1 MTGWIRRFA
10 APRHPLSAWSVTLDC
25 VIAAAATVLVIAEAF
40 SNARGGHPFRL
51 LLPGVATFPSVGSP
65 GPSAGALIIDGLTA
79 APLAM
84 RRLYPL
90 AACVVILSA
99 VLAGARP
106 GLPAMSFATAVL
118 AVYSAVVYSQFPR
131 LAVAISLTGVIAG
144 TIISADTLPRFPSR
158 FTALVAFVPTIA
170 VALGMRSWRR
180 RASDSAARL
189 RRAEAEHKAATM
201 RALELERTRIAAEL
215 HDVVT
220 HNVSVMMVQAG
231 AARQILDTSPAE
243 AREAL
248 LAVEASGRTAM
259 TELRALVGLLCQN
272 GDNPD
277 ELLRPQPGL
286 AALSE
291 LIDRVTAAGLK
302 VDLHDSG
309 LNIGSSSADSPSAD
323 SSSAGSP
330 GAGPRAIALPPGL
343 DLAAYR
349 VVQEGLTNVIKHA
362 GQAPATVRISHRLG
376 ELVITVSDTGPGSG
390 GVVGAS
396 SSEDPGRGII
406 GLRERLALYGGSLDA
421 GPRPGGGWRLRA
433 RVPLEAS

>member
-309 LNIGSSSADSPSAD
+309 LNIGSSST
-323 SSSAGSP
+323 
-330 GAGPRAIALPPGL
+330 GPRAIALPPGL

>member
-1 MTGWIRRFA
+1 M
-10 APRHPLSAWSVTLDC
+10 SAWSVALDC
-25 VIAAAATVLVIAEAF
+25 VIAVVATMLVVAEAF
-40 SNARGGHPFRL
+40 SNAHGTHPFRL
-51 LLPGVATFPSVGSP
+51 FLPGVEAFPTVSPAP
-65 GPSAGALIIDGLTA
+65 GPSAAALIVDALTA

-84 RRLYPL
+84 RRQFPL

-99 VLAGARP
+99 VLAGAHA
-106 GLPAMSFATAVL
+106 GLPAASFATAVL
-118 AVYSAVVYSQFPR
+118 AVYSAVVYSPFPR
-131 LAVAISLTGVIAG
+131 LAAVISLAAVIIG
-144 TIISADTLPRFPSR
+144 TIVTPDTLPRFPAR
-158 FTALVAFVPTIA
+158 FTALIAFAPTVAVAF
-170 VALGMRSWRR
+170 GMRSWWR

-189 RRAEAEHKAATM
+189 RRAEAEHHAATM
-201 RALELERTRIAAEL
+201 RALEQERARIAAEL

-220 HNVSVMMVQAG
+220 HNVSVMLVQAG
-231 AARQILDTSPAE
+231 AARKILDTSLAD

-291 LIDRVTAAGLK
+291 LIDRVTAAGLR

-309 LNIGSSSADSPSAD
+309 LNG
-323 SSSAGSP
+323 GWE
-330 GAGPRAIALPPGL
+330 GIALPPRL

-362 GQAPATVRISHRLG
+362 GQAPATVRLSHRLG
-376 ELVITVSDTGPGSG
+376 ELVITVSDTGPGAAGGSG
-390 GVVGAS
+390 SAS
-396 SSEDPGRGII
+396 PGLAEDPGRGII